1 MGESAKTWDR
11 LLVSAPVNKLA
22 SVNTNQ
28 HGVADTIVL
37 NHMIDERRI
46 LKENI
51 KAWTAEALTCGVK
64 RKKELKP
71 ILRQAQKRY
80 QELCIIMKNN
90 PDMKAAGRYSTWSDA
105 FVACA
110 RDMLPPH
117 VVSEISHRAN
127 EVMKV

>member
-1 MGESAKTWDR
+1 MESETTWDR
-11 LLVSAPVNKLA
+11 ILVRAPVNKLA

-28 HGVADTIVL
+28 RGVAETIEL
-37 NHMIDERRI
+37 NRMIDERRI

-71 ILRQAQKRY
+71 ILRKAQKRF
-80 QELCIIMKNN
+80 QELCIIMKSN
-90 PDMKAAGRYSTWSDA
+90 PDLKAAGRYNNWSEA